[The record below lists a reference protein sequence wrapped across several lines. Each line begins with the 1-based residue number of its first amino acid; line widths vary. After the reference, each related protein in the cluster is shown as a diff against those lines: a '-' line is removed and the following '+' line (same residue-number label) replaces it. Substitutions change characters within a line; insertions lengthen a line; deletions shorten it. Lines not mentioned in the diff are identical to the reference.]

1 MRATGVRGRF
11 GSRGAVMVEAAV
23 IMPVLLLIIFGG
35 LEFSLAFNANA
46 GIDHAA
52 RAGAR
57 QASANPKP
65 LTAEDYVLPTRDAV
79 SSAMA
84 GVQAAA
90 PKELY
95 IYEVA
100 SGSENEPSG
109 GFTSGCSRCAV
120 FEWDPGTSSF
130 SVQVNDESSWWQP
143 SQQSACPDDADRV
156 GVHITADH
164 DFITG
169 FFSGMISLDSTAV
182 MRLEPFVNGP
192 CGAGA

>member
-1 MRATGVRGRF
+1 MQTGVRGRA

-65 LTAEDYVLPTRDAV
+65 LTADDYVLPTRDAV

-90 PKELY
+90 PKQLF

-100 SGSENEPSG
+100 SGSDDAPSG
-109 GFTSGCSRCAV
+109 GFTTGCSRCAV
-120 FEWDPGTSSF
+120 FDWDPGTSSF
-130 SVQVNDESSWWQP
+130 SIPVNDESSWWQP
-143 SQQSACPDDADRV
+143 DQQSACPDDADRV

-169 FFSGMISLDSTAV
+169 FFSGMINLDSTAV

-192 CGAGA
+192 CGAGS